1 MNSHL
6 FTLSYFSEDWFKSFK
21 KRYIEGG
28 SSSGVGGDVD
38 DKPDEGEI
46 GDDKEEANP
55 ETKASAVTRKRSVG
69 VAGQVDGT
77 NAAAERGHGKEG
89 IGGSA
94 ESDSGLG
101 VNNSSARKEDS

>member
-55 ETKASAVTRKRSVG
+55 ETSAGSRKRSVG

-77 NAAAERGHGKEG
+77 NATAERGHGKEG
-89 IGGSA
+89 TGGSA

-101 VNNSSARKEDS
+101 VKNSSARKEDS